1 MPLREEIIKVVSKNY
16 IALHNVISEVEM
28 IEMENSEFISDEVA
42 DLLKRVKDQCE
53 VKKRKY
59 EEKK

>member
-1 MPLREEIIKVVSKNY
+1 MVSKNY